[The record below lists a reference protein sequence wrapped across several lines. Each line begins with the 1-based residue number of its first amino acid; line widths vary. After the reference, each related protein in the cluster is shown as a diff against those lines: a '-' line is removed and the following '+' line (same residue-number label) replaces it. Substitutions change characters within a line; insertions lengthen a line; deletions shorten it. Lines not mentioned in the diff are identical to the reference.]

1 VYEALHCTNDFL
13 KNFMILIDGKKIAAE
28 LREELRQQ
36 VVKLKTQYNKV
47 PGLTVILIGDMAPSQ
62 IYVRMK
68 EKAANEVGL
77 KSEVIRYPEAVEEK
91 TVLDKIE
98 ELNNDESISG
108 ILVQLPLPKHIDKQ
122 KVIETILPGKDV
134 DGFHPMNV
142 GNLSSGYE
150 SSVPCTPL
158 GCYLMIKKI
167 EPNLSGKKAVMIG
180 RSNLNG
186 KPMAQLLLKENCTVT
201 ITHSRTKDLKGE
213 CLEADILV
221 AAVGI
226 PELVKADWIKK
237 DAIVIDVGINKTDKG
252 IVGDV
257 AFEEVSKVA
266 RALTPVPGGVGPM
279 TIACLLK
286 NTIECFKRS
295 QK

>member
-1 VYEALHCTNDFL
+1 
-13 KNFMILIDGKKIAAE
+13 MILIDGKKIAAE
-28 LREELRQQ
+28 LREDLRKEVVEL
-36 VVKLKTQYNKV
+36 KAKYNKI

-62 IYVRMK
+62 IYVRNK
-68 EKAANEVGL
+68 EKSANEVGL
-77 KSEVIRYPEAVEEK
+77 KSEVIRYPGTVEEK
-91 TVLDKIE
+91 TVLEKIE
-98 ELNNDESISG
+98 ELNKDQNISG

-201 ITHSRTKDLKGE
+201 ITHSKTKDLKAE
-213 CLEADILV
+213 CLQADIIV

-226 PELVKADWIKK
+226 PELVKADWVKK
-237 DAIVIDVGINKTDKG
+237 DAIVIDVGINKTENG

-295 QK
+295 QN

>member
-1 VYEALHCTNDFL
+1 
-13 KNFMILIDGKKIAAE
+13 MILIDGKKAAAE
-28 LREELRQQ
+28 LREELKKEVLQ
-36 VVKLKTQYNKV
+36 LKSKYNTV
-47 PGLTVILIGDMAPSQ
+47 PGLTVILIGELAPSK
-62 IYVRMK
+62 IYVKNK
-68 EKAANEVGL
+68 EKSANEVGL
-77 KSEVIRYPEAVEEK
+77 KSEVIRYPETVDEK
-91 TVLDKIE
+91 TVLNKIK
-98 ELNNDESISG
+98 ELNNDASVSG
-108 ILVQLPLPKHIDKQ
+108 ILVQLPLPKHINKQ
-122 KVIETILPGKDV
+122 KVIETILPSKDV

-158 GCYLMIKKI
+158 GCYLLIKKI
-167 EPNLSGKKAVMIG
+167 EPNLNGKKAVVVG

-186 KPMAQLLLKENCTVT
+186 KPMTQLLLKENCTVT
-201 ITHSRTKDLKGE
+201 ITHSKTKDLKGE
-213 CLEADILV
+213 CLKGDIII

-226 PELVKADWIKK
+226 PELVKGDWVKK
-237 DAIVIDVGINKTDKG
+237 DTIVIDVGINKTEKG

-266 RALTPVPGGVGPM
+266 KAITPVPGGVGPM

-286 NTIECFKRS
+286 NTIECFKRI

>member
-1 VYEALHCTNDFL
+1 
-13 KNFMILIDGKKIAAE
+13 MILIDGKKAAAE
-28 LREELRQQ
+28 LREELRKE
-36 VVKLKTQYNKV
+36 VIELKDKHNRV
-47 PGLTVILIGDMAPSQ
+47 PGLTVILIGDLTPSQ
-62 IYVRMK
+62 IYVRNK
-68 EKAANEVGL
+68 EKSAKEVGL
-77 KSEVIRYPEAVEEK
+77 NSEVVKYPDTVEER
-91 TVLDKIE
+91 VILDKID
-98 ELNNDESISG
+98 ELNKEDSVSG
-108 ILVQLPLPKHIDKQ
+108 ILVQLPLPKHIDK
-122 KVIETILPGKDV
+122 KKIIEAIDPAKDV

-158 GCYLMIKKI
+158 GCYLLIKQI
-167 EPNLSGKKAVMIG
+167 EPKLSGKKAVIVG

-186 KPMAQLLLKENCTVT
+186 KPMTQLLLKENCTVT
-201 ITHSRTKDLKGE
+201 ITHSKTKDLKAE

-226 PELVKADWIKK
+226 PELVKGDWVKK

-257 AFEEVSKVA
+257 AFDEVSKKA
-266 RALTPVPGGVGPM
+266 KALTPVPGGVGPM

-286 NTIECFKRS
+286 NTVECFKRS
-295 QK
+295 QL

>member
-1 VYEALHCTNDFL
+1 MYELVHCANDFL
-13 KNFMILIDGKKIAAE
+13 REYMILIDGKKIAAE
-28 LREELRQQ
+28 LREELRQE
-36 VVKLKTQYNKV
+36 VIELKDKHNKI

-98 ELNNDESISG
+98 ELNKDESISG

-201 ITHSRTKDLKGE
+201 ITHSKTKDLKAE
-213 CLEADILV
+213 CLEADIIV

-226 PELVKADWIKK
+226 PELVKADWVKK
-237 DAIVIDVGINKTDKG
+237 DAIVIDVGINKTENG

>member
-1 VYEALHCTNDFL
+1 
-13 KNFMILIDGKKIAAE
+13 MILIDGKKIAAE
-28 LREELRQQ
+28 LREELKKE
-36 VVKLKTQYNKV
+36 VSELKSKYNKA

-77 KSEVIRYPEAVEEK
+77 KSEVIRYPGEVEEK

-98 ELNNDESISG
+98 ELNKDNKVSG

-122 KVIETILPGKDV
+122 KVIEAILPSKDV

-150 SSVPCTPL
+150 SSIPCTPL
-158 GCYLMIKKI
+158 GCYLLIKKI
-167 EPNLSGKKAVMIG
+167 EPNLNGKKAVIIG

-186 KPMAQLLLKENCTVT
+186 KPMTQLLLKENCTVT
-201 ITHSRTKDLKGE
+201 ITHSKTKDLKGE
-213 CLEADILV
+213 CLKGDILV
-221 AAVGI
+221 AAVGMS
-226 PELVKADWIKK
+226 ELVKGDWVKK
-237 DAIVIDVGINKTDKG
+237 DAIVIDVGINKTEKG

-257 AFEEVSKVA
+257 AFDEVSKVA
-266 RALTPVPGGVGPM
+266 KALTPVPGGVGPM

-295 QK
+295 N